1 MTHFLARLV
10 ERARGTARRV
20 EPIIASRFVPPPPSE
35 IAIENES
42 RETRSEP
49 RPAPAAAK
57 SVRET
62 QSEPRSAPAE
72 AKSVPKPDAAIRSES
87 VSTSAETTD
96 VPIEIVRETLL
107 VPQFQEQA
115 PPLVVRQTDS
125 QRNAQPTQTNA
136 IALEKNEATKPK
148 TLRASRATLQREQA
162 RAFLS
167 KTVLASLPDEPRD
180 QAPIVRVTIGR
191 IDVRAAPAPVPP
203 PRKPLPSPG
212 PALTLDAY
220 LKQRKEATR

>member
-1 MTHFLARLV
+1 MKHFLARLV
-10 ERARGTARRV
+10 ERARGTARRI
-20 EPIIASRFVPPPPSE
+20 EPIIASRFARPPPLE
-35 IAIENES
+35 TAIENES
-42 RETRSEP
+42 RETLSEP
-49 RPAPAAAK
+49 RPAPAEAK

-62 QSEPRSAPAE
+62 LSEPRSAPAE
-72 AKSVPKPDAAIRSES
+72 AKLVPKPDAAIRSES

-107 VPQFQEQA
+107 VPQFQEQV

-125 QRNAQPTQTNA
+125 QRNAQSTQTNA

-148 TLRASRATLQREQA
+148 TLRASRVRPQIEQP
-162 RAFLS
+162 RAFFS

-191 IDVRAAPAPVPP
+191 IDVRAAPVPPAP
-203 PRKPLPSPG
+203 PRKPARAPG
-212 PALTLDAY
+212 PVLTLDAY
-220 LKQRKEATR
+220 LKARKEGAR

>member
-1 MTHFLARLV
+1 MKHFLARLV
-10 ERARGTARRV
+10 ERARGTARRI
-20 EPIIASRFVPPPPSE
+20 EPIIASRFAPPPPSD

-42 RETRSEP
+42 RETQSEP
-49 RPAPAAAK
+49 RPAPAEAK
-57 SVRET
+57 LVRKT
-62 QSEPRSAPAE
+62 QSEPRPVPAE
-72 AKSVPKPDAAIRSES
+72 AKLVPKPDAAIRSES
-87 VSTSAETTD
+87 VSTPAETTD

-107 VPQFQEQA
+107 VPEFQEQV

-125 QRNAQPTQTNA
+125 QRNAQPTQINA

-148 TLRASRATLQREQA
+148 TPRASRATPRRAQS

-191 IDVRAAPAPVPP
+191 IDVRAAPAPPPP
-203 PRKPLPSPG
+203 PRKAAG
-212 PALTLDAY
+212 PAPPVLTLDAY
-220 LKQRKEATR
+220 LKERKEGRR

>member
-10 ERARGTARRV
+10 ERARGTARRI
-20 EPIIASRFVPPPPSE
+20 EPIIASRFAPRPPSE

-42 RETRSEP
+42 RQ
-49 RPAPAAAK
+49 
-57 SVRET
+57 T
-62 QSEPRSAPAE
+62 QSEQRPASAE

-107 VPQFQEQA
+107 VPQFQEQV
-115 PPLVVRQTDS
+115 PPLVVSQTDS
-125 QRNAQPTQTNA
+125 QRNAQPTQIDA
-136 IALEKNEATKPK
+136 IALEKNEAIKPK
-148 TLRASRATLQREQA
+148 MLRASRVTPQRAQP
-162 RAFLS
+162 RPFLS

-191 IDVRAAPAPVPP
+191 IEVRAAPPPVAP
-203 PRKPLPSPG
+203 PRKPARAPG
-212 PALTLDAY
+212 PVLTLDAY
-220 LKQRKEATR
+220 LKSRKEGAR